1 MILISIKFGQF
12 YCFATPLG
20 IKSPSWNLFALC
32 FPDELLMSFLT
43 IFINPPHPFSIDLN
57 RFWYFT
63 QDLLR
68 TIELLE
74 NNRKQVW
81 YVYKQHNNLVVALVF
96 EIQDLALYAPGLEF
110 QYKTSHSVIILYLKL
125 IYIFYIIEIFIIT
138 IPESETN

>member
-43 IFINPPHPFSIDLN
+43 IFINPPHPFSIVLN
-57 RFWYFT
+57 RFWYWM
-63 QDLLR
+63 
-68 TIELLE
+68 
-74 NNRKQVW
+74 W